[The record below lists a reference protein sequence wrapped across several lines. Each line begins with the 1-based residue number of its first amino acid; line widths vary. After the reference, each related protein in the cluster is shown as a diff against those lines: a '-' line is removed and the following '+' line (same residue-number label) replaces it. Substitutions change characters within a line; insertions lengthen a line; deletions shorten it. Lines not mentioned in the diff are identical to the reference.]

1 MTTQHEDFWFLAM
14 ADTQF
19 GMFASFAARDAEA
32 IARSKLRG
40 LEPPPEAVSA
50 TGIEMECALYEQAI
64 AAANRLRP
72 DFATI
77 CGDLINDQGDPEQL
91 EALFSITARLD
102 QSIPMRWVAGNHD
115 CGLTPTH
122 ASIADYRQRFGDDNY
137 FFDHKGTRFVVFNSS
152 VWFDPSEV
160 PDELAS
166 QEAFLHRALAEG
178 RNNGAAHL
186 VVLHHHPTFV
196 KHSLEADDWMVI
208 PGERRRVLLDIL
220 EEYGVSL
227 SISGHL
233 HRNQIARYGD
243 IQLVSTGPVGCP
255 LGADPSG
262 VRVVKVYEDRIE
274 HEYFAMDRIPDSII
288 L

>member
-1 MTTQHEDFWFLAM
+1 MTTQHQDFWFLAM

-19 GMFASFAARDAEA
+19 GMFAGFAAGDAEA
-32 IARSKLRG
+32 LERSKLRG
-40 LEPPPEAVSA
+40 IEAPPEAAGA
-50 TGIEMECALYEQAI
+50 TGVEMESALYEKTV

-77 CGDLINDQGDPEQL
+77 CGDLVDDPDDPAQL
-91 EALFSITARLD
+91 EALFRITAKLD
-102 QSIPMRWVAGNHD
+102 GRIPMRWVAGNHD
-115 CGLTPTH
+115 CGATPTNQ
-122 ASIADYRQRFGDDNY
+122 SIEEYRRRFGDDNY
-137 FFDHKGTRFVVFNSS
+137 WFDHKGSRFVVFNSS

-166 QEAFLHRALAEG
+166 QDDFLRRALAEG
-178 RNNGAAHL
+178 RDGGAAHL
-186 VVLHHHPTFV
+186 VVLHHHPIFV

-208 PGERRRVLLDIL
+208 PGERRRVLLDIF

-233 HRNQIARYGD
+233 HRNHIAQYGS
-243 IQLVSTGPVGCP
+243 IQLVSTGSVGCP
-255 LGADPSG
+255 LGNDPSG
-262 VRVVKVYEDRIE
+262 VRVVKVYRDRIE
-274 HEYFAMDRIPDSII
+274 HEYFAMDRIPETVS

>member
-1 MTTQHEDFWFLAM
+1 MTTQHEDFWLLAM

-19 GMFASFAARDAEA
+19 GMFEYMAARDAGSLEH
-32 IARSKLRG
+32 SKLRG
-40 LEPPPEAVSA
+40 MEAPPEAAGA
-50 TGIEMECALYEQAI
+50 TGVEMECALYEKAI

-77 CGDLINDQGDPEQL
+77 CGDLVNDSNDPTQL
-91 EALFSITARLD
+91 DALFRVTANLD
-102 QSIPMRWVAGNHD
+102 ARIPMRWVAGNHD

-122 ASIADYRQRFGDDNY
+122 QSIEEYRSRFGADNY
-137 FFDHKGTRFVVFNSS
+137 YFDHKGSRFVVFNSS

-160 PDELAS
+160 PDELVS
-166 QEAFLHRALAEG
+166 QEAFLREALAEG
-178 RNNGAAHL
+178 RANGAAHL
-186 VVLHHHPTFV
+186 VVLHHHPLFV

-208 PGERRRVLLDIL
+208 PGERRRVLLDIF

-233 HRNQIARYGD
+233 HRNHVARYGD
-243 IQLVSTGPVGCP
+243 IQLVSTGSVGCP
-255 LGADPSG
+255 LGNDPSG
-262 VRVVKVYEDRIE
+262 VRVVKVYRDRIE
-274 HEYFAMDRIPDSII
+274 HEYFAMDRIPETVS

>member
-1 MTTQHEDFWFLAM
+1 MTNHHQDFWFLAM

-19 GMFASFAARDAEA
+19 GMFASFGARDAEDL
-32 IARSKLRG
+32 ARSKLRG
-40 LEPPPEAVSA
+40 LEPPPEAVGA
-50 TGIEMECALYEQAI
+50 AGVEMECELYGMAV

-77 CGDLINDQGDPEQL
+77 CGDLVDDPDDPAQL
-91 EALFSITARLD
+91 DALFRLTGKLD
-102 QSIPMRWVAGNHD
+102 RRIPMRWVAGNHD
-115 CGLTPTH
+115 CGAIPTH
-122 ASIADYRQRFGDDNY
+122 RSIDEYRSRFGADNY
-137 FFDHKGTRFVVFNSS
+137 YFDHKGSRFVVFNSS

-166 QEAFLHRALAEG
+166 GEAFLRRALAEG
-178 RNNGAAHL
+178 RDGGAAHL
-186 VVLHHHPTFV
+186 IVLQHHPLFV
-196 KHSLEADDWMVI
+196 KHALEADDWMVI
-208 PGERRRVLLDIL
+208 PGERRRVLLDIF

-233 HRNQIARYGD
+233 HRNEIARYGD
-243 IQLVSTGPVGCP
+243 VQLVSTGPVGCP

-262 VRVVKVYEDRIE
+262 VRVVKVYLDRIE
-274 HEYFAMDRIPDSII
+274 HEYFAMDRIPEAVT

>member
-1 MTTQHEDFWFLAM
+1 MTTQHQDFWFFAM

-19 GMFASFAARDAEA
+19 GMFATFGARGAES

-40 LEPPPEAVSA
+40 LEAPPEAA
-50 TGIEMECALYEQAI
+50 NTTGIEMECELYGRAV
-64 AAANRLRP
+64 AAANRLGP

-77 CGDLINDQGDPEQL
+77 CGDLVDDPDDPTQL
-91 EALFSITARLD
+91 DALFRLTGELD
-102 QSIPMRWVAGNHD
+102 RRIPMRWVAGNHD
-115 CGLTPTH
+115 CGLTPTRQ
-122 ASIADYRQRFGDDNY
+122 SIDEYRSRFGADNY
-137 FFDHKGTRFVVFNSS
+137 YFDHKGSRFVVFNSS

-160 PDELAS
+160 PDELAF
-166 QEAFLHRALAEG
+166 QESFLRQAMADARSG
-178 RNNGAAHL
+178 GAAHI
-186 VVLHHHPTFV
+186 VALHHHPLFV

-208 PGERRRVLLDIL
+208 PGERRRILLDIF
-220 EEYGVSL
+220 EEHGVSL

-262 VRVVKVYEDRIE
+262 VRVVKVYQDRIE
-274 HEYFAMDRIPDSII
+274 HEYFAMDRIPEAVR